1 MKKFVMSEEFTAENV
16 MKFYDEFVNNKLTS
30 ILKSDPIPE
39 TNNEP
44 VKVVVGKS
52 FQDIV
57 MDSSK
62 DVLVKFYAPWCG
74 HCKKMAPDYVKAAEL
89 IKEKNPNILLAD
101 FDST

>member
-30 ILKSDPIPE
+30 VLKSDPIPE

-52 FQDIV
+52 F
-57 MDSSK
+57 
-62 DVLVKFYAPWCG
+62 
-74 HCKKMAPDYVKAAEL
+74 
-89 IKEKNPNILLAD
+89 
-101 FDST
+101 